1 MNSIGMANGEPLD
14 LFAGEAAKVSLM
26 RRRRRTSKRGSDRGI
41 DKHRTPYA
49 KRRRHG
55 SVFDGLE
62 TILDSP
68 ERQRRA
74 GFLLY
79 VRAMRIAQ
87 PMLLVLTP
95 IGVAGGLYEAY
106 RLAGGLVVLMAA
118 MVALVGVAIA
128 TVVVSI
134 SSASRRTSPVTYT
147 CRK

>member
-1 MNSIGMANGEPLD
+1 
-14 LFAGEAAKVSLM
+14 
-26 RRRRRTSKRGSDRGI
+26 
-41 DKHRTPYA
+41 
-49 KRRRHG
+49 
-55 SVFDGLE
+55 
-62 TILDSP
+62 
-68 ERQRRA
+68 
-74 GFLLY
+74 
-79 VRAMRIAQ
+79 
-87 PMLLVLTP
+87 MLLVLTP